1 MEKTNA
7 KAPLPVRRTLLMI
20 IPALIMVIG
29 VSALAIKLGLCVWIV
44 WLGMCL
50 WMTTGAATDLKGIAK
65 VWLSAAF
72 GLTVGYLLISGKVGT
87 VGMGIGFCLVG
98 FFIFGMVGG
107 RFGYICNNC
116 TAIFLT
122 CTTASGL
129 ILEPLQ
135 MAGSVLFGFCAFGLV
150 PYFAFKIIAQKR
162 QKAGS

>member
-1 MEKTNA
+1 MEEIKT
-7 KAPLPVRRTLLMI
+7 KTPLPIGKTLLMI
-20 IPALIMVIG
+20 IPALILVAG
-29 VSALAIKLGLCVWIV
+29 VSALAITLNLCVWII

-50 WMTTGAATDLKGIAK
+50 WMTTGTATDLKGIAQ
-65 VWLSAAF
+65 VWVSAAF

-87 VGMGIGFCLVG
+87 VGLVIGFCLVG

-107 RFGYICNNC
+107 RFGFICNNC

-135 MAGSVLFGFCAFGLV
+135 MAGSVLFGFCVFGLV
-150 PYFAFKIIAQKR
+150 PYLAFQLIAKR
-162 QKAGS
+162 AEKK